1 MTDWETRFALQKDS
15 YAPSHCFWIFRKFDQ
30 PIDQAQ
36 DPRGFFSDALTDQS
50 AESLLEQLKAT
61 MKKIIPKDD
70 VEVIKYLSLKLY
82 NDKASPECVD
92 YMRRW
97 ENVTKRV

>member
-1 MTDWETRFALQKDS
+1 MQKDS

-92 YMRRW
+92 YFRRW

>member
-1 MTDWETRFALQKDS
+1 M
-15 YAPSHCFWIFRKFDQ
+15 
-30 PIDQAQ
+30 
-36 DPRGFFSDALTDQS
+36 
-50 AESLLEQLKAT
+50 EQLKAT

-92 YMRRW
+92 YFRRW